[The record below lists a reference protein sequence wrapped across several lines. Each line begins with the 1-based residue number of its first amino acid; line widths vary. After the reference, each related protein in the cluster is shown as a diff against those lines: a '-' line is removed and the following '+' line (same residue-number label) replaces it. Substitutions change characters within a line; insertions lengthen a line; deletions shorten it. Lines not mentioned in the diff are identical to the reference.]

1 MSFLNPLALWG
12 LAAMAVP
19 ILLLLFLQRR
29 KLVIRWAAF
38 EWMQQAIVTHRRK
51 ILITDI
57 LKLISKLLLLLALA
71 LMIGRP
77 YLTSRGGGGR
87 TLIIVDVSP
96 SMGATLDNG
105 TRLERAVAMADTFV
119 SRYNGPVALYTF
131 GGELEPLVPDFTE
144 EKGLLRDRLR
154 AIRLRH
160 TYGGIDTLARQ
171 LPQQAAYGR
180 AQRLVFFGD
189 FQAAWFGD
197 GPRVADELRRLGKGC
212 PMTWV
217 QVDDRPDPDN
227 VAAAGLSLSPEG
239 AFAGRSCFINAT
251 LMNGAASRTG
261 DRTVTVTADDRPV
274 SKFVTR
280 FEAHEKRDFSI
291 VAQFKEPGLHTVRV
305 ELDGDA
311 LPADNARY
319 GVVNVPPPLRI
330 LAVVPF
336 AGKDAFPADTWLKA
350 AIKSLLP
357 PDAVTY
363 KTVSPIEFDGANLDD
378 VDLLITIKTALA
390 AGSPISQRVLSLLDR
405 GGSVIAFLAGDSA
418 DEAAA
423 FGVAG
428 IAARAPGRVTKALLH
443 DTYLDFMNDPQLK
456 PEAITFTSGLLFSN
470 VPPAEVRLRTE
481 GGVLALK
488 RQTKRGNLTLVGF
501 IPAPGYTDFQFNPN
515 FVQFLLRLLWESR
528 GWSGFYADN
537 GTLAEWRAAW
547 INRDHAYSL
556 QDPKGLSRALTIDG
570 VGSTARLILPTDLDP
585 GFYSILEDN
594 VEKARF
600 GHNADPG
607 DSNLEPARA
616 ADLPAAIKEGLTF
629 TTTADVAQ
637 ILGRRELTPWVAIF
651 LLLAIA
657 FEAYAHFF
665 RK

>member
-12 LAAMAVP
+12 LAALAVP
-19 ILLLLFLQRR
+19 ILLLLFLHRR

-51 ILITDI
+51 ILVTDI
-57 LKLISKLLLLLALA
+57 LKLIAKLLLLLALA

-87 TLIIVDVSP
+87 TLLIVDVSP
-96 SMGATLDNG
+96 SMGALIDSG
-105 TRLERAVAMADTFV
+105 TRLEKAVAMADAFV
-119 SRYNGPVALYTF
+119 SRYNGPIALYTF
-131 GGELEPLVPDFTE
+131 GGELEPLVPEFTE
-144 EKGLLRDRLR
+144 EKGLLRDRLH

-171 LPQQAAYGR
+171 LPLQAAYER

-189 FQAAWFGD
+189 FQAVWFGD
-197 GPRVADELRRLGKGC
+197 GPRVADELHRLGKGC

-227 VAAAGLSLSPEG
+227 VAATGLSLSPEG
-239 AFAGRSCFINAT
+239 AFAGRSCFLTAT
-251 LMNGAASRTG
+251 LMNGAGSRTAE
-261 DRTVTVTADDRPV
+261 RTVTVTDDDRPI

-280 FEAHEKRDFSI
+280 FEGHEKRDFSV

-336 AGKDAFPADTWLKA
+336 SGKDAFPADTWLKA
-350 AIKSLLP
+350 AIKSLFP
-357 PDAVTY
+357 AEAVSY
-363 KTVSPIEFDGANLDD
+363 KAVSPIEFDGANLDD
-378 VDLLITIKTALA
+378 VDILITLKTALA
-390 AGSPISQRVLSLLDR
+390 PGSTISQRVLSHLDH

-423 FGVAG
+423 FDVTGTAS
-428 IAARAPGRVTKALLH
+428 RTPGRVTKALLR

-456 PEAITFTSGLLFSN
+456 PEAITFTSALLFSN
-470 VPPAEVRLRTE
+470 IPPAEVRLRTE
-481 GGVLALK
+481 AGILALK
-488 RQTKRGNLTLVGF
+488 RQVKRGSLTLVGF
-501 IPAPGYTDFQFNPN
+501 VPAPGYTDFQFNPN
-515 FVQFLLRLLWESR
+515 FVQFLLRLLWEAR
-528 GWSGFYADN
+528 GWNGFYADN
-537 GTLAEWRAAW
+537 GTLTEWRAPW
-547 INRDHAYSL
+547 ISRDHSYTL
-556 QDPKGLSRALTIDG
+556 QDPKGLSRALSIDG

-594 VEKARF
+594 VERARF

-616 ADLPAAIKEGLTF
+616 ADMSAAIKEGLTF

-637 ILGRRELTPWVAIF
+637 VLGRRELTSWVAVL

>member
-12 LAAMAVP
+12 LAALAVP
-19 ILLLLFLQRR
+19 ILLLLFLNRR

-38 EWMQQAIVTHRRK
+38 EWMQQAIVKHQRK
-51 ILITDI
+51 ILVTDI

-87 TLIIVDVSP
+87 TLLIVDVSP
-96 SMGATLDNG
+96 SMGATLDSG
-105 TRLERAVAMADTFV
+105 TRLERAVAMADTFIT
-119 SRYNGPVALYTF
+119 RYNGPVALYTF
-131 GGELEPLVPDFTE
+131 GGELEPLVPEFTE

-160 TYGGIDTLARQ
+160 TYGGMDTLARQ
-171 LPQQAAYGR
+171 LPLQAAYGR

-189 FQAAWFGD
+189 FQASWFGD
-197 GPRVADELRRLGKGC
+197 GPRVAEELRRLGKGC

-227 VAAAGLSLSPEG
+227 VAAVGLSLSPEG
-239 AFAGRSCFINAT
+239 AFAGRSCFLTAT
-251 LMNGAASRTG
+251 LMNGASSRTAE
-261 DRTVTVTADDRPV
+261 RTVTVTTDGRQA

-280 FEAHEKRDFSI
+280 FETHEKRDFSI
-291 VAQFKEPGLHTVRV
+291 LAQFKDPGLHTVQV
-305 ELDGDA
+305 DLDGDA
-311 LPADNARY
+311 LLADNTRY
-319 GVVNVPPPLRI
+319 GVVDVPPPLRI

-350 AIKSLLP
+350 AIKSLFP
-357 PDAVTY
+357 ADAVTY
-363 KTVSPIEFDGANLDD
+363 TSISPIEFENANLDA
-378 VDLLITIKTALA
+378 VDILVTINIALA
-390 AGSPISQRVLSLLDR
+390 PGSMVSQRVQSHLEH
-405 GGSVIAFLAGDSA
+405 GGSTIAFLAGA
-418 DEAAA
+418 APDEAAA

-428 IAARAPGRVTKALLH
+428 TVSVTPGHVTKALLH

-456 PEAITFTSGLLFSN
+456 PESISFTSGLLFSN

-481 GGVLALK
+481 AGVLGLT
-488 RQTKRGNLTLVGF
+488 RRVSRGNLTLMGF
-501 IPAPGYTDFQFNPN
+501 IPAPGYTDFPFNPN
-515 FVQFLLRLLWESR
+515 FVQFLLRLLWEAR
-528 GWSGFYADN
+528 GWTGFHADN
-537 GTLAEWRAAW
+537 GAIAEWRAPW
-547 INRDHAYSL
+547 ISRDHSYTL
-556 QDPKGLSRALTIDG
+556 QDAKGLSRALTIDG
-570 VGSTARLILPTDLDP
+570 VGSTARLLLPTDLDP

-594 VEKARF
+594 VERARF
-600 GHNADPG
+600 GHNVDPG

-616 ADLPAAIKEGLTF
+616 TDMPEALKEGLTF